1 MVLCERVTAY
11 RPDPL
16 TQTLEAPPTQLDR
29 EDIARWLEELAAGG
43 YYARRSIRIFRM
55 VLRAALEDAVA
66 SGAIRRNPA
75 ARVGMPRQVAKPDLQ
90 REAQTWTED
99 EVRRF
104 VAAIDDHR
112 WAAPIRL
119 CVLYGLRRSELLGLR
134 WSCVDLKRRA
144 IRIER
149 GLVEVHGRPEWSDGK
164 NARSR
169 RTIAIDEST
178 VRSLAAHRKFQA
190 EERLLAGSGWVD
202 NDLVVATRTGT
213 PVSSGNFD
221 QTLERLI
228 GVPADLWWRWRRRVT
243 YVHDA
248 HPMPFGIIRE
258 SVSDAIRCRRSVAV
272 ARGRP
277 PLDRHELKSAV
288 DSADVVRVRGDD
300 TQLALSAGERYG
312 RINDVG
318 GAADSAELS
327 DGAGGAVVKGDDLAQ
342 RRAEEPGQS
351 HLSTPV
357 APGLSDDPSGH
368 DEGITMI
375 KGARDDGHHSTI
387 VALEVDKRSGVEHGS
402 AHRPRARS
410 AALRSRAVSGPPV
423 SASISSSNEARSS
436 SFAFS
441 SKAAAT

>member
-1 MVLCERVTAY
+1 MAWKTTGHPTVRRQREKWVVRVDGIDTVTGRRRPRQLGSYSSLRAARSAAASMTAAGEIGSERGTVGQLVNSWATS
-11 RPDPL
+11 RIHVGN
-16 TQTLEAPPTQLDR
+16 QTRLQYEWAAERITRDIGAIRLDQLDR

-75 ARVGMPRQVAKPDLQ
+75 ARVGMPRHVAKPDLQ
-90 REAQTWTED
+90 REAHTWTED

-134 WSCVDLKRRA
+134 WSCVDLKRRS

-169 RTIAIDEST
+169 RTIAIDGST
-178 VRSLAAHRKFQA
+178 MRSLADHRKFQA

-213 PVSSGNFD
+213 PVSPGNFD

-228 GVPADLWWRWRRRVT
+228 ARAGVPRLSSHGLRHTAATLMVRHASDIGEIRAAADILGHSPDMLMRTYAHALPESISAVT
-243 YVHDA
+243 YKIA
-248 HPMPFGIIRE
+248 ERA
-258 SVSDAIRCRRSVAV
+258 SR
-272 ARGRP
+272 
-277 PLDRHELKSAV
+277 LHE
-288 DSADVVRVRGDD
+288 
-300 TQLALSAGERYG
+300 
-312 RINDVG
+312 
-318 GAADSAELS
+318 
-327 DGAGGAVVKGDDLAQ
+327 
-342 RRAEEPGQS
+342 
-351 HLSTPV
+351 
-357 APGLSDDPSGH
+357 
-368 DEGITMI
+368 
-375 KGARDDGHHSTI
+375 
-387 VALEVDKRSGVEHGS
+387 
-402 AHRPRARS
+402 
-410 AALRSRAVSGPPV
+410 
-423 SASISSSNEARSS
+423 
-436 SFAFS
+436 
-441 SKAAAT
+441 